1 VQRGRKRETKDTCMY
16 VQAGRRS
23 TNRCKSNFSCVL
35 CRPGSFRGTI
45 CNWEADGSD
54 DNLGCTFGWE
64 TDGSNDNLIKEG
76 AHLDVAQ
83 HSLSL
88 SLSLYMQKVMK
99 LL

>member
-1 VQRGRKRETKDTCMY
+1 M
-16 VQAGRRS
+16 
-23 TNRCKSNFSCVL
+23 
-35 CRPGSFRGTI
+35 
-45 CNWEADGSD
+45 
-54 DNLGCTFGWE
+54 FGWE

-88 SLSLYMQKVMK
+88 YMQKVMN